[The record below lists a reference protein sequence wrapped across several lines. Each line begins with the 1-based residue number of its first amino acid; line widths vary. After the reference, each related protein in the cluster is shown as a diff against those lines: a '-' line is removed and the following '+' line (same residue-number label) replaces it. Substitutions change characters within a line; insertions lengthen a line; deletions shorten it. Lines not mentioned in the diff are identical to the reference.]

1 MKTNC
6 KDEAYYQAYLT
17 HHYISRRG
25 LFKGVLGATEL
36 PAEEKICEVHRPPFA
51 ARDDLFLAVCNGC
64 GDCVSACPNNLLRL
78 VHNKAELDIEYMA
91 CDLCGKCAEACQTH
105 ALYPYFPA
113 DTGLRPKFGKD
124 CITLQG
130 QSCDVCRESCSQ
142 KAIRADLS
150 LVPDLCNG
158 CGECKISCFVSAISL
173 ISPKN

>member
-1 MKTNC
+1 M
-6 KDEAYYQAYLT
+6 L
-17 HHYISRRG
+17 
-25 LFKGVLGATEL
+25 GVTEL
-36 PAEEKICEVHRPPFA
+36 PPEEQIRKVHRPPFS
-51 ARDDLFLAVCNGC
+51 AREDLFLAVCNGC
-64 GDCVSACPNNLLRL
+64 GDCISACPNNLLRL

-142 KAIRADLS
+142 KVIRADLS

-173 ISPKN
+173 ILSKN